1 MSDCSIVY
9 WCSSL
14 EKHMCGYCKN
24 ARGNVSHGMWAKS
37 LTVED
42 YQNLIDRGWRRSGSY
57 CYKPLMNAT
66 CCPMYTIKCDTQNFQ
81 LSKSQKKVIKN
92 FNKFSK
98 DGELKKSGSQQN
110 FEETADNVSDF
121 VYREAPRQ
129 IVAHEQLMDSDIV
142 LENSEVVSLS
152 GGSKASK
159 VPHEPIPSTSQITE
173 QNSVQ
178 YERLKQPKSGVGA
191 DPTKPPCKKA
201 KLVRMERKKE
211 KLLKRGMSLEK
222 IEVRNE
228 QKSLEEFL
236 NEVSQDG
243 KHKFKMTLEQIHEKH
258 KYFRLTADLFAKY
271 QMSIHNDSAEECDDL
286 QYLNFLIDTPLQ
298 HVKFSKDSELG
309 FGSFHQL
316 YWLDDKLIAVGVID
330 ILPKCVSAVYFFYD
344 PDYRDLTL
352 GTYGSLREVE
362 FARSLHLKRPSI
374 QNYYMGFY
382 IHSCTKMRYKGK
394 LTPSFLLC
402 PETYH
407 WIPIEKCLQKLEVS
421 KYSRLDEDQAATDE
435 NVCSGSD
442 LDEIKVIKNR
452 KLILFRQFKLK
463 YGGQELFNIIGQLVG
478 QKCSKSLIFM
488 GDHL

>member
-1 MSDCSIVY
+1 M
-9 WCSSL
+9 
-14 EKHMCGYCKN
+14 GF
-24 ARGNVSHGMWAKS
+24 R
-37 LTVED
+37 
-42 YQNLIDRGWRRSGSY
+42 
-57 CYKPLMNAT
+57 
-66 CCPMYTIKCDTQNFQ
+66 CDTQNFQ

-159 VPHEPIPSTSQITE
+159 VPHEPSIFLFYEIIIKIILTFTVPSTSQITE

-243 KHKFKMTLEQIHEKH
+243 KHKFKVLC
-258 KYFRLTADLFAKY
+258 F
-271 QMSIHNDSAEECDDL
+271 HNLS
-286 QYLNFLIDTPLQ
+286 
-298 HVKFSKDSELG
+298 V
-309 FGSFHQL
+309 
-316 YWLDDKLIAVGVID
+316 
-330 ILPKCVSAVYFFYD
+330 
-344 PDYRDLTL
+344 
-352 GTYGSLREVE
+352 
-362 FARSLHLKRPSI
+362 
-374 QNYYMGFY
+374 
-382 IHSCTKMRYKGK
+382 
-394 LTPSFLLC
+394 
-402 PETYH
+402 
-407 WIPIEKCLQKLEVS
+407 
-421 KYSRLDEDQAATDE
+421 
-435 NVCSGSD
+435 
-442 LDEIKVIKNR
+442 
-452 KLILFRQFKLK
+452 
-463 YGGQELFNIIGQLVG
+463 
-478 QKCSKSLIFM
+478 
-488 GDHL
+488 